1 MLCRNCAVLVIV
13 LALSVVATSRL
24 FGAPFTVNS
33 VGVMDPN
40 PYSLTIIDNTT
51 NVSTTPGGTGVTLA
65 QFQTLMQGDNGAFA
79 RDNGGVLDAQQIWQ
93 GGSWPANANGNNAGT
108 TMGDT
113 SGSPIT
119 VTYGATQANTIQF
132 WRDIGA
138 TLNTVGIDSNAN
150 NGNAVV
156 SGGGRNS
163 SGGGAGT
170 FNFATG
176 IFNDNTETAA
186 SSVAAGGGYI
196 GIQGATPVGLVF
208 NNGVA
213 PVGTPVSNV
222 TAIGITQVPRFAVR
236 NFEIIATFSDAT
248 TWDSGSINYPN
259 DGTTANFVGIQA
271 PAGQTITRID
281 LLGTAGLT
289 RFDDLAFITTAP
301 ADLGGWK
308 TSTGASWNST
318 SNWATG
324 IIPNAVGASASFRGT
339 LTTSGNVP
347 LGWKQDRGSSRLR
360 EFGRVVHHYPRF
372 RRVAYDQQHRRI
384 WFGGNCRRR
393 RHACH

>member
-1 MLCRNCAVLVIV
+1 
-13 LALSVVATSRL
+13 
-24 FGAPFTVNS
+24 
-33 VGVMDPN
+33 
-40 PYSLTIIDNTT
+40 
-51 NVSTTPGGTGVTLA
+51 
-65 QFQTLMQGDNGAFA
+65 
-79 RDNGGVLDAQQIWQ
+79 
-93 GGSWPANANGNNAGT
+93 
-108 TMGDT
+108 MGDT

-222 TAIGITQVPRFAVR
+222 TAIGITQVPRFAAH

-271 PAGQTITRID
+271 PVGQTITRID
-281 LLGTAGLT
+281 LLGTAGVT
-289 RFDDLAFITTAP
+289 RFDDMAFITTAP

-308 TSTGASWNST
+308 TSTGASWNSA

-324 IIPNAVGASASFRGT
+324 VIPNGVGASASFRGA

-347 LGWKQDRGSSRLR
+347 LDGNKTVGQ
-360 EFGRVVHHYPRF
+360 VVFVNSAASYTYYPRH

-384 WFGGNCRRR
+384 WFSGNCRRR
-393 RHACH
+393 RNACH